1 MSPTGRYLKAGGVR
15 TYIEEHG
22 DGDPLLLLHGG
33 FETVDMLPFLT
44 QHLAK
49 TRRVVAPERRGHGR
63 TADQPGPITYEAM
76 ARDTLAVMDALSI
89 ESADIVGYSD
99 GANIGILL
107 ALAAPE
113 RVHRLVLVSGN
124 FHADGMTEAFR
135 HGLRTATADVFE
147 PHFAEAYRA
156 LSPDG
161 AEHWPVVFEKLQRMM
176 LEEPRLRTDDLER
189 IEAPTLVLAGDRDYV
204 AVSHTVAMFEAIPRA
219 RLCVVP
225 GGSHG
230 LLTEQPQLTTRVILD
245 FLAEPRANDLR

>member
-1 MSPTGRYLKAGGVR
+1 MASPGRYLKAGGVR

-22 DGDPLLLLHGG
+22 EGEPLLLLHGG

-49 TRRVVAPERRGHGR
+49 QWRVIAPERRGHGR
-63 TADQPGPITYEAM
+63 TADQPGPTTYEVM
-76 ARDTLAVMDALSI
+76 ARDTLAVMDALGV
-89 ESADIVGYSD
+89 EAADIVGYSD
-99 GANIGILL
+99 GANIGMLL

-113 RVHRLVLVSGN
+113 RVRRLVLVSGN

-135 HGLRTATADVFE
+135 RGLRLARADSFE
-147 PHFAEAYRA
+147 PQFAEAYRA

-161 AEHWPVVFEKLQRMM
+161 ADHWPVVFEKLQRMM
-176 LEEPRLRTDDLER
+176 LEEPRLRAADLER

-204 AVSHTVAMFEAIPRA
+204 DVRHTLALLEAIAGA
-219 RLCVVP
+219 RLCIVP

-230 LLTEQPQLTTRVILD
+230 LLTEQPALTTRVLLD
-245 FLAEPRANDLR
+245 FLAEAGSAN

>member
-1 MSPTGRYLKAGGVR
+1 MASPGRYLKAGGVR
-15 TYIEEHG
+15 TYVEEHG
-22 DGDPLLLLHGG
+22 DGEPLLLLHGG

-49 TRRVVAPERRGHGR
+49 QRRVIAPERRGHGR
-63 TADQPGPITYEAM
+63 TADQPGPVTYEVM
-76 ARDTLAVMDALSI
+76 ARDTLAVMDALGV
-89 ESADIVGYSD
+89 EAADVVGYSD
-99 GANIGILL
+99 GANIGMLL

-113 RVHRLVLVSGN
+113 RVRRLVLVSGN

-135 HGLRTATADVFE
+135 RGLRMARSDSFE
-147 PHFAEAYRA
+147 PQFAEAYRA

-176 LEEPRLRTDDLER
+176 LAEPRLRTEDLER

-204 AVSHTVAMFEAIPRA
+204 DVRHTLALFEAIPGA
-219 RLCVVP
+219 RLCIVP

-245 FLAEPRANDLR
+245 FLAGAESAH